1 MTETVAS
8 EVDRRLGAGVHAA
21 LLRWQRRVDGG
32 AAPRAADLMA
42 AVQEEAV
49 GRGIEGDDLER
60 ALDRL
65 QGGLAAYAEGPWPRR
80 ATLFLEQPVR
90 HRLEDAGGFA
100 ADLRLRVDRV
110 VRYRRQVAIL
120 DFKTVPPHAF
130 ELAVDRWQL
139 LTYALAAPELIG
151 ISAAQVHL
159 FLIDLRSGD
168 DIPVSAGKKD
178 LEGARRDLLGAARGI
193 AAEEFGV
200 DGPSRPALLGVRL
213 PTGVPVLAGKNL
225 VRPTPAD

>member
-8 EVDRRLGAGVHAA
+8 EVDRRLGAGVQAA

-32 AAPRAADLMA
+32 AAPRAAELMA
-42 AVQEEAV
+42 AVQEEAI
-49 GRGIEGDDLER
+49 GRGLEGADLER

-120 DFKTVPPHAF
+120 DFKTVSPHAF

-151 ISAAQVHL
+151 VPAAHVKL
-159 FLIDLRSGD
+159 FLVDLRSGE
-168 DIPVSAGKKD
+168 DIAVRASPKD
-178 LEGARRDLLGAARGI
+178 LDGARRALLGAARGI
-193 AAEEFGV
+193 AMEDFGV
-200 DGPSRPALLGVRL
+200 DGHPDRPCWACGFRQACPSS
-213 PTGVPVLAGKNL
+213 LA
-225 VRPTPAD
+225 RA